1 MLEVATAC
9 VAFLPE
15 SRPTRMIRSV
25 RLLALLA
32 GLIAAPCTMALE
44 DAGAKQVIDKFL
56 ASQSQAQ
63 GSPDAFAHQIA
74 DVNGD
79 GRPDIVL
86 VWNVMGPT
94 SAWPK
99 LTLFLDSGK
108 TYRALT
114 ADLTGQVEK
123 LDVKGSSIL
132 VTTLM
137 LGPKDPR
144 CCPTVKRQISMSW
157 QGGKLVQMK

>member
-1 MLEVATAC
+1 MMRSLR
-9 VAFLPE
+9 FL
-15 SRPTRMIRSV
+15 T
-25 RLLALLA
+25 LLA
-32 GLIAAPCTMALE
+32 GVSITPWAMALDE
-44 DAGAKQVIDKFL
+44 AGAKQVVDKFL
-56 ASQSQAQ
+56 SSQPQDQ
-63 GSPDAFAHQIA
+63 GAPDAFAHQIA

-86 VWNVMGPT
+86 VWNIMGPT

-99 LTLFLDSGK
+99 LTLLLDNGK

-123 LDVKGSSIL
+123 LDVKGPSI
-132 VTTLM
+132 VVSTLT
-137 LGPKDPR
+137 LGAKDPR
-144 CCPTVKRQISMSW
+144 CCPTVKRQISMRW

>member
-1 MLEVATAC
+1 MT
-9 VAFLPE
+9 
-15 SRPTRMIRSV
+15 I
-25 RLLALLA
+25 RLLRFAALLA
-32 GLIAAPCTMALE
+32 GLSVIPAAMALD
-44 DAGAKQVIDKFL
+44 DAAAKQVIGKFL
-56 ASQSQAQ
+56 TTQPQEQ
-63 GSPDAFAHQIA
+63 GSPDAFAHRIA

-86 VWNVMGPT
+86 GWNVMGPT

-99 LTLFLDSGK
+99 LTLFLDNGK

-114 ADLTGQVEK
+114 ADLTGQIEK
-123 LDVKGSSIL
+123 LDVNGSSI
-132 VTTLM
+132 VVDTLT

-144 CCPTVKRQISMSW
+144 CCPTVKRQITMRW

>member
-1 MLEVATAC
+1 
-9 VAFLPE
+9 
-15 SRPTRMIRSV
+15 MIRSIR
-25 RLLALLA
+25 RLGLLV
-32 GLIAAPCTMALE
+32 GLLAAPCAAALD

-56 ASQSQAQ
+56 ASQPQEQ
-63 GSPDAFAHQIA
+63 GTPDAFAHRVA

-79 GRPDIVL
+79 GRPDVVL

-123 LDVKGSSIL
+123 LDVTGPSIV

-144 CCPTVKRQISMSW
+144 CCPTVKRQITMRW
-157 QGGKLVQMK
+157 QSGKLVQMK